1 MKDNQSYSGAFSSGT
16 AKKESV
22 RKRFSVFNEILINS
36 INGIKISRDDNKVKH
51 KKFQVAQR
59 HRYQIG

>member
-22 RKRFSVFNEILINS
+22 RKRFSVFNEILIKS
-36 INGIKISRDDNKVKH
+36 INGIKI
-51 KKFQVAQR
+51 
-59 HRYQIG
+59 